1 MTLAAGHLDLHQ
13 HFGSLIGVPTAGM
26 KSTLSPEEDC
36 ASRLAFMDH
45 FGIGL
50 AALMPVHS
58 YSAPNGVRDVC
69 AINDALYAYGR
80 LAPSRFVALFGTV
93 DPRHGRASMN
103 EVERLTGLG
112 FRGISWHHRFQ
123 GLPMDHPVMFD
134 IVERMNASAMMAM
147 VHCYANGDFE
157 AVWRLRRLAE
167 RFPDMTFVAL
177 DAMTSPENVE
187 QLFAVAETCSNVVI
201 DLTSTLLGA
210 QGVLWAIER
219 VGSRRL
225 VFGSNCYSMTSVAQ
239 VAALD
244 AIHDAQLSPQD
255 RQAILRDNAIA
266 LLGLPRLPERSA

>member
-1 MTLAAGHLDLHQ
+1 MTLLAGYLDLHQ
-13 HFGSLIGVPTAGM
+13 HFGSLIGVPTAGI

-36 ASRLAFMDH
+36 ACRLAFMDRV
-45 FGIGL
+45 GIGL

-93 DPRHGRASMN
+93 DPRHGRASVN
-103 EVERLTGLG
+103 EAERLTGLG
-112 FRGISWHHRFQ
+112 FRGLSWHHRFQ

-134 IVERMNASAMMAM
+134 IVERMSASAMMAL

-167 RFPDMTFVAL
+167 RFPDVTFVAL
-177 DAMTSPENVE
+177 DAMTSPENAE

-225 VFGSNCYSMTSVAQ
+225 VFGSNCYSMSSVAR

-244 AIHDAQLSPQD
+244 AIDGAQLSPDD
-255 RQAILRDNAIA
+255 RQAILRDNAMA
-266 LLGLPRLPERSA
+266 LLGLKS